1 MFAQAV
7 VTGHLDTRQC
17 RICLFAC
24 FDIPA
29 MTELS
34 YDYGSEYQTNLLGD
48 EYREQLARG
57 SR

>member
-1 MFAQAV
+1 
-7 VTGHLDTRQC
+7 
-17 RICLFAC
+17 
-24 FDIPA
+24 